1 MLDVNMNEAAATMSA
16 GAPINAAVSFEELV
30 KMLRS
35 IPADKIAL
43 MMEQL
48 DVARNDELHNY
59 DGYEQLCAA
68 NNIAPLGEDEFEADK
83 CAAVKKLYA
92 EALPKTLEGLPQNI
106 RDAISPVFTDAVAHP
121 ERFKTREA
129 ITKKLLTA
137 IFTALK
143 LPAGWGLIISRMVK
157 I

>member
-1 MLDVNMNEAAATMSA
+1 M
-16 GAPINAAVSFEELV
+16 V
-30 KMLRS
+30 KMEMNGTSAAHTAEANDANIDFDELIKTLKA

-48 DVARNDELHNY
+48 DVAKNDELHNY
-59 DGYEQLCAA
+59 EGYEQLCAA
-68 NNIAPLGEDEFEADK
+68 NNVLPLTEEEFDNDR
-83 CAAVKKLYA
+83 CGAVKKLYF

-106 RDAISPVFTDAVAHP
+106 QDAVTPVFLDAVAHP
-121 ERFKTREA
+121 ERFKTQEA

-137 IFTALK
+137 IFTALN

-157 I
+157 L

>member
-1 MLDVNMNEAAATMSA
+1 MVKMEMNGAAASQ
-16 GAPINAAVSFEELV
+16 AAETIDTAISFDELITTL
-30 KMLRS
+30 KA

-48 DVARNDELHNY
+48 DVVKNDELHNY

-68 NNIAPLGEDEFEADK
+68 NNVLPLSEEEFERDRSG
-83 CAAVKKLYA
+83 AVKRMYS
-92 EALPKTLEGLPQNI
+92 EALPKTLQGLPENI
-106 RDAISPVFTDAVAHP
+106 REAITPVFTDAVTHP

-129 ITKKLLTA
+129 LTKKLLTSV
-137 IFTALK
+137 FRALE

-157 I
+157 L

>member
-1 MLDVNMNEAAATMSA
+1 MVNIEMNNAAASSVA
-16 GAPINAAVSFEELV
+16 GPINAAINFEELV
-30 KMLRS
+30 RTLKA

-48 DVARNDELHNY
+48 DVAKNEELHNY

-68 NNIAPLGEDEFEADK
+68 NNVIPMSEDEFEADK
-83 CAAVKKLYA
+83 CMAVKKLYQ
-92 EALPKTLEGLPQNI
+92 EALPKTLEGLPANI
-106 RDAISPVFTDAVAHP
+106 RDAITPIFTDAVAHP

-143 LPAGWGLIISRMVK
+143 LPTAWGLIISRMVK